1 MHYMKIEKS
10 SISNGLGVRV
20 VFWCA
25 GCSRK
30 CKGCFNPETWS
41 FEAGKPFDDTARNYL
56 FEQLSKPYIKGITF
70 SGGHPFESENLNDVT
85 KLLKDIKQKFPQ
97 KDIWLYTGF
106 TWEQVKDFEAIKYVD
121 VLVDGPYIEELRD
134 MTLAFRGSL
143 NQRIID
149 VERSL
154 QQKEVILLTIQN

>member
-1 MHYMKIEKS
+1 MNYSGIKKYDIA
-10 SISNGLGVRV
+10 NGPGVRMSLYV
-20 VFWCA
+20 S
-25 GCSRK
+25 GCTHH

-97 KDIWLYTGF
+97 KDIWLYTGYVY
-106 TWEQVKDFEAIKYVD
+106 EDLNDLQRKVLENVD
-121 VLVDGPYIEELRD
+121 VLIDGPYIQEQRD
-134 MTLAFRGSL
+134 ITLPFRGSK
-143 NQRIID
+143 NQRILYMKD
-149 VERSL
+149 L
-154 QQKEVILLTIQN
+154 Q